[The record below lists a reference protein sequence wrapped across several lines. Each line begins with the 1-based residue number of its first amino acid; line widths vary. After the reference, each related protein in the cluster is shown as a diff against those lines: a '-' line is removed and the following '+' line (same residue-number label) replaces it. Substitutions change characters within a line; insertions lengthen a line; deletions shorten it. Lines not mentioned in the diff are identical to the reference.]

1 METVQSVKQN
11 GTPKKRRL
19 TPLHVKPSASTRSPE
34 QHPQH
39 PQNPERHQ
47 PPPDEESRKLPWLLK
62 LVYLENNLLLLP
74 IFVLANHAKIIEQ
87 AYRWELM
94 LHEFLRTFLGG
105 RVSDDDAAA
114 RNAMCGECPVGYTH
128 EDKRYCMGCT

>member
-1 METVQSVKQN
+1 MEATVESVKRN
-11 GTPKKRRL
+11 GTPKRKL
-19 TPLHVKPSASTRSPE
+19 TPLHVRPSEPTPPPPE
-34 QHPQH
+34 Q
-39 PQNPERHQ
+39 EQ
-47 PPPDEESRKLPWLLK
+47 PSPDEESRKLPWLLK